1 MGRVISLL
9 LCLARCCVYCEAP
22 CPHPQFAIACMR
34 IKTDRSK
41 GSGLGVLEGSAVHAA
56 GYAACSSMRMHRH
69 ACVLR
74 QIDGGGSKGVVSALS
89 S

>member
-1 MGRVISLL
+1 MPSPAI
-9 LCLARCCVYCEAP
+9 C
-22 CPHPQFAIACMR
+22 AIACMR

-56 GYAACSSMRMHRH
+56 GYAACSSMRMHRR

-74 QIDGGGSKGVVSALS
+74 QIDGGGSEGVVSALS